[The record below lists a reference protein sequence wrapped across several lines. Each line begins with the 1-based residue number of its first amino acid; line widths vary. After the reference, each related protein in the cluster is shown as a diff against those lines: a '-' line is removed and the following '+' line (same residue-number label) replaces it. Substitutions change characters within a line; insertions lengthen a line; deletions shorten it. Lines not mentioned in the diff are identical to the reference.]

1 MNKLIY
7 IILGMLLAACS
18 DELNVPTPGG
28 EARDGMVLQFE
39 AVVIDQPQASR
50 THTEDVADNYITRD
64 FKVRDSFGMFIID
77 ADRNFVTEIDG
88 HNALNIRVTTPDG
101 KAWNLNSDIKE
112 VVHKLGYKYVAY
124 YPYSE
129 DFNSCAT
136 IADIKAK
143 LTAPAA
149 DQSAQAAIDWMYTE
163 PTAPSINAV
172 TTLRFMHR
180 YAKIDIYNSYTQDHT
195 GRWESAYQYTKT
207 IDDNGV
213 EHYRYI
219 LDAATPQT
227 FTVNGR
233 YSIGNEL
240 TGIKKLSYDFGD
252 ISIVNG
258 RHAIVYTYR
267 MDERC
272 AIDLGL
278 PSGVLWSPINL
289 GAETA
294 SYMTRAEIAAATNTI
309 GRRLAWGEL
318 FDKDV
323 YSYDTYINDPYQSGT
338 SILPAD
344 ISETVYDAA
353 RQYWGGHW
361 TLPTATDIQ
370 EFIDNTEIVSTETI
384 YSTELAQNVNKIT
397 FRSKING
404 NTITIV
410 SNGYINNASITQPL
424 YLHYMSASRSGTNYC
439 STLHNNPTMRIYTN
453 NRYMGLGVRPVL
465 KMSHIYKPA
474 EKLDIVVRHI
484 NDLAVDLGIIK
495 IVGGVKYKLLWSPFN
510 YGVDTKIDVTML
522 NHNTLNEDN
531 FIATCYTKPGSRFAW
546 GDTVERA
553 ATEKFSFKD
562 YYNSYLYNKTE
573 YNKNGTSTS
582 SRDLLPEDD
591 IVQLHWP
598 SGWYI
603 PTAEDYQ
610 LLLLNVNITSET
622 IDGHTWFRL
631 TSKTTGNYIM
641 IPATAY
647 IDSKVNV
654 ETWGSSAYLQSAT
667 MGPNSGTAT
676 ENGESIPKRT
686 CYALSIS
693 VNSSGGISSSVPGTV
708 SRPTGIMIRPVKY
721 VPAD

>member
-7 IILGMLLAACS
+7 ILLGVLLMACQ
-18 DELNVPTPGG
+18 DELNAPTPGG
-28 EARDGMVLQFE
+28 EAGAEGMVLKFE
-39 AVVIDQPQASR
+39 AVVIDQPQTSR
-50 THTEDVADNYITRD
+50 THVEDVYDNYITRD
-64 FKVRDSFGMFIID
+64 FKARESFGMFIID
-77 ADRNFVTEIDG
+77 ADGNFVTEIDG

-101 KAWNLNSDIKE
+101 MAWNLNSDIKDI
-112 VVHKLGYKYVAY
+112 VHKLGYKYMAY

-136 IADIKAK
+136 IDDIKAK
-143 LTAPAA
+143 LTPPAA
-149 DQSAQAAIDWMYTE
+149 DQSSQAAIDWMYTE
-163 PTAPSINAV
+163 PTPPSVNAV

-180 YAKIDIYNSYTQDHT
+180 YAKIDIYNSYTQDHHNS
-195 GRWESAYQYTKT
+195 WASAYPFTKT

-219 LDAATPQT
+219 VDAATPQT
-227 FTVNGR
+227 LTISGR

-240 TGIKKLSYDFGD
+240 TGIKELSYNFGD

-272 AIDLGL
+272 AVDLGL

-294 SYMTRAEIAAATNTI
+294 SYMTEAEIAAATNTI

-323 YSYDTYINDPYQSGT
+323 YSYDTYINDPYQTSGT

-361 TLPTATDIQ
+361 TLPTIADIQ

-384 YSTELAQNVNKIT
+384 YSEELRQDVNKIT

-404 NTITIV
+404 NTITMI
-410 SNGYINNASITQPL
+410 SNGVMVNSTLTYPL
-424 YLHYMSASRSGTNYC
+424 HLHYLSASRAGTLYC
-439 STLHNNPTMRIYTN
+439 TTMHNNPSMRTYPN
-453 NRYMGLGVRPVL
+453 DRYKGFGVRPVL
-465 KMSHIYKPA
+465 KMRHIYKPA

-484 NDLAVDLGIIK
+484 NDLAVDM
-495 IVGGVKYKLLWSPFN
+495 GVTKVVDGVTYKLLWSPFN
-510 YGVDTKIDVTML
+510 YGADSKIDVTTL
-522 NHNTLNEDN
+522 NHITLNEDD

-546 GDTVERA
+546 GDTVERD
-553 ATEKFSFKD
+553 ATEKFSFLTYAD
-562 YYNSYLYNKTE
+562 SYLFTKYNT
-573 YNKNGTSTS
+573 NGSSTA

-591 IVQLHWP
+591 IVHLHWP

-610 LLLLNVNITSET
+610 LLLNNVTITKET
-622 IDGHTWFRL
+622 INTRTWFRL

-641 IPATAY
+641 VPPTAY
-647 IDSKVNV
+647 IDSRVNV
-654 ETWGSSAYLQSAT
+654 ETWGTAAYLQSAT
-667 MGPNSGTAT
+667 MGPGSGTVT
-676 ENGESIPKRT
+676 EDGVTVLKRT
-686 CYALSIS
+686 CYAL
-693 VNSSGGISSSVPGTV
+693 NLSGTTGKIVGTV
-708 SRPTGIMIRPVKY
+708 SRPTGIMIRPVRY
-721 VPAD
+721 VRVD